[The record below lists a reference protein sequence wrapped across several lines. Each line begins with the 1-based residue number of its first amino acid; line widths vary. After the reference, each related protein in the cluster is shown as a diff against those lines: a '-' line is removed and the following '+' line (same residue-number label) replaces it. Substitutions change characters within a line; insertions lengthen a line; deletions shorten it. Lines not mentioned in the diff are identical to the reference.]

1 VNPYAEAARRL
12 AGTPFSRIDY
22 REATDSTNEDAAR
35 LLGNDGAAGLT
46 IVAEYQ
52 RRGSGRKGR
61 SWIAPA
67 GTSLLFTT
75 ILPRPIVAGHLW
87 SVTFWSALAV
97 REALQRCGIVCELHW
112 PNDLLSNDR
121 KLCGILCRSRVV
133 GERAW
138 VACGV
143 GINVARPRADE
154 EAIEPPPA
162 YCDDTLPVDRR
173 VLLSEILKQYDERL
187 VMLDRPRDVAAA
199 WEREAGLPG
208 RRYRILKD
216 GERQS
221 FVAVAL
227 ALGANGELVVE
238 RDDRQQEAISIADAR
253 ALR

>member
-1 VNPYAEAARRL
+1 MNPYAEVARRL
-12 AGTPFSRIDY
+12 AGTAFSRIEY

-35 LLGNDGAAGLT
+35 LLGDDAAAGLT
-46 IVAEYQ
+46 FVAEYQ

-75 ILPRPIVAGHLW
+75 ILPQPIPAWHLW

-97 REALQRCGIVCELHW
+97 REALERCGVVCALHW
-112 PNDLLSNDR
+112 PNDLLSNGR

-138 VACGV
+138 AACGV
-143 GINVARPRADE
+143 GINVARPRIGE
-154 EAIEPPPA
+154 QAIDPPPA
-162 YCDDTLPVDRR
+162 YCDDTSPVDRP
-173 VLLSEILKQYDERL
+173 LLLGEIIKQYDERL
-187 VMLDRPRDVAAA
+187 GMLDRPREIAAA
-199 WEREAGLPG
+199 WEREAGFPG

-216 GERQS
+216 GES
-221 FVAVAL
+221 EPFEAVAL
-227 ALGANGELVVE
+227 ALGPNGELVVE
-238 RDDRQQEAISIADAR
+238 RDGGRQEAISIADAR